1 MEKTVSYSLAVKGI
15 GGGAV
20 IYPHKIGVLE
30 TAKSRSL
37 DLSTIS
43 GLLKKI
49 NFSVFT
55 NLPSLPA
62 GRLNCN
68 EKEESFDNWE
78 LTKKEKSFIVEVL
91 WDTKF
96 DRGSMQIFFDHPL
109 G

>member
-68 EKEESFDNWE
+68 
-78 LTKKEKSFIVEVL
+78 KKNFRCTFKRAAPG
-91 WDTKF
+91 T
-96 DRGSMQIFFDHPL
+96 GSIS
-109 G
+109 GKK

>member
-68 EKEESFDNWE
+68 EKILWGRETS
-78 LTKKEKSFIVEVL
+78 LTMDIVLFLFISYL
-91 WDTKF
+91 
-96 DRGSMQIFFDHPL
+96 
-109 G
+109 

>member
-68 EKEESFDNWE
+68 KKCRKTSEILYTKRNRLVIMGRIEE
-78 LTKKEKSFIVEVL
+78 
-91 WDTKF
+91 
-96 DRGSMQIFFDHPL
+96 
-109 G
+109 